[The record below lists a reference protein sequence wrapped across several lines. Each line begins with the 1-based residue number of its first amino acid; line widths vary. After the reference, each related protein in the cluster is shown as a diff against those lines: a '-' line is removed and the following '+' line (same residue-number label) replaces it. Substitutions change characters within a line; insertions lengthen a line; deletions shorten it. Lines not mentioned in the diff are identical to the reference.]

1 MRYSNIERELLAACW
16 SLEKLNH
23 FIYGKNVRLETDHK
37 TLESIWRKSISSTSH
52 RLQRLLLK
60 MAKYDVELRYTPGR
74 TNVVADAMSRVSHME
89 PASQGHKL
97 PVIEVGTITS
107 TPPATAAKLD
117 KIWDETS
124 RGETLCHLK
133 DVVYHGWPEF
143 FQDCPYDLK
152 DFWNYREDLS
162 VENSLVLKGH
172 CLIVPESL

>member
-37 TLESIWRKSISSTSH
+37 TLESIWRKSISSTSP

-117 KIWDETS
+117 
-124 RGETLCHLK
+124 GNL
-133 DVVYHGWPEF
+133 G
-143 FQDCPYDLK
+143 
-152 DFWNYREDLS
+152 
-162 VENSLVLKGH
+162 
-172 CLIVPESL
+172 